1 MRNTY
6 FPVCSRCTGIYLGSF
21 LYFTYAYFFY
31 IDYRVYLIFI
41 GILMIIPTFI
51 DGFTQLINMR
61 LSNNNLRFLTGL
73 ICGIGM
79 GIIIKSIKAFL
90 LMGNF

>member
-1 MRNTY
+1 
-6 FPVCSRCTGIYLGSF
+6 
-21 LYFTYAYFFY
+21 
-31 IDYRVYLIFI
+31 
-41 GILMIIPTFI
+41 MIIPTFI